1 MRTPTAGPFLTIPL
15 TATSDLSFK
24 VLCDG
29 NELPIEVLSPTGTSN
44 FEISAYIETKKLLST
59 TKLDKKSELQFVV
72 IAKSGLKI
80 RQIVLQESIDLSQP
94 TWTIQLAIGTLPN
107 EILNEGL
114 DFIGQICAVNP
125 ISDNELACTSPG
137 GILWS
142 ETQEA
147 TKASF
152 RKGFPLEFIPLQGKD
167 DPIWIIEISDIDPMD
182 LYVPFSSL
190 VRVYVQQD
198 SALANGLQAKI
209 GSNEQILADSVLVEA
224 FLTELIIYLCSNR
237 DLMEEIDKTTTQPAT
252 ELTKNHWLQHP
263 DSIGYLLLDSA
274 LKVTQSGSTL
284 RSFSDTL
291 ASDPNEARL
300 RLRKLFMR
308 AK

>member
-15 TATSDLSFK
+15 STTSDLLFK

-29 NELPIEVLSPTGTSN
+29 NELPVEVLSPTGTSN
-44 FEISAYIETKKLLST
+44 FEISVNLETEKLLST
-59 TKLDKKSELQFVV
+59 TKLDKDSELQFVL

-80 RQIVLQESIDLSQP
+80 RQIVVQEPIDLSKP
-94 TWTIQLAIGTLPN
+94 TWAIEQTIGTLPN

-114 DFIGQICAVNP
+114 EFIGQICAINP
-125 ISDNELACTSPG
+125 VSDNELACTSPG

-142 ETQEA
+142 EIQEV

-152 RKGFPLEFIPLQGKD
+152 RKGFPLEFIPLTGKD
-167 DPIWIIEISDIDPMD
+167 DPIWIIEISDIDPLD
-182 LYVPFSSL
+182 LFVPFSSL

-209 GSNEQILADSVLVEA
+209 GTNEQILADSVLVEA
-224 FLTELIIYLCSNR
+224 FLTELIIYLCSNQ
-237 DLMEEIDKTTTQPAT
+237 DLMEEIDRATTQPAT
-252 ELTKNHWLQHP
+252 EFTKNHWLQRP

-284 RSFSDTL
+284 RSFSETL

-308 AK
+308 SK